1 MMMPEI
7 DLESIVFWYLGMAMI
22 SSSLLAIIVRNPVHT
37 LLFVLVMLIH
47 QAFLLLLL
55 GSEFLMVVQIII
67 YAGAVVVLF
76 LFVVYLINLRS
87 EKMKNLF
94 IKKALLGGIIFG
106 IFGIFLLLN
115 FYIFLGTRFGQRG
128 GLYFNLNER
137 SDLWWIAHYLF
148 NYYLLPFEILGVILL
163 VVILGVVFI
172 LRKARIESEG

>member
-1 MMMPEI
+1 MIPEI
-7 DLESIVFWYLGMAMI
+7 NLESIFFWYLGMAMI
-22 SSSLLAIIVRNPVHT
+22 FSSLLAIIVRNPVHT
-37 LLFVLVMLIH
+37 LLFVLVMLVH
-47 QAFLLLLL
+47 QALLFLLL

-87 EKMKNLF
+87 EKMKSIF
-94 IKKALLGGIIFG
+94 IRRMLLGGVIFG
-106 IFGIFLLLN
+106 VFGMFLLLN
-115 FYIFLGTRFGQRG
+115 FYLFLGTHFYQRG

-137 SDLWWIAHYLF
+137 ADIWWIAHYLF

-172 LRKARIESEG
+172 LRKVRVESEG